1 MLEIVLVFGEGDVK
15 RDTEAMHMEKL
26 SRFHTNMSFLNE
38 IAQLWQYYFCILLV
52 LIIQVCITNNG
63 LHL

>member
-1 MLEIVLVFGEGDVK
+1 MVFGEGDVK

-38 IAQLWQYYFCILLV
+38 IAVVAVLLLYFIS
-52 LIIQVCITNNG
+52 TDNTSMYN
-63 LHL
+63 